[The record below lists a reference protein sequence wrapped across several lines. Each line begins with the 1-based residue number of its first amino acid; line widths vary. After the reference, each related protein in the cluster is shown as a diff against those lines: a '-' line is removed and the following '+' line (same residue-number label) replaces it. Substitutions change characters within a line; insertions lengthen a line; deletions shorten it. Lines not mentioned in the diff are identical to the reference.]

1 MYYKGMNKF
10 ENKKRKIK
18 DFYKLCPT
26 AHTLGL
32 ISAVIIILHLLTRNN
47 KALMVRISENFVRP
61 YHQTVAR
68 LLNRLPFSAAEV
80 IIWIAGIAAAAF
92 VTYGVIRLIWG
103 KEKLKRLYKTILPLV
118 SFALLVYALFSVF
131 WGTYYYA
138 DDFISRSGLK
148 NEKISVEQLK
158 TVTEYFADMANE
170 YSEQITRDEK
180 GFYRPNREKIL
191 EMSPELYENV
201 EDKFPC
207 LEGEALKAKPF
218 KFSKLLSYTDF
229 TGFFF
234 PFTGE
239 ANVNADFPPN
249 LFPSTV
255 AHELAHQ
262 RGIAKE
268 QEANFAAVLVSL
280 EYGQLDFVYSAAL
293 LAYTHLGN
301 ALYKADYE
309 AWKEISGNLSDYVLL
324 DFAEN
329 REYWKQFE
337 GPAKT
342 TMNTVY
348 EGFLQSYDQKLGMK
362 SYGACI
368 DLLVNYYYDE
378 ALKNAD

>member
-1 MYYKGMNKF
+1 MDKLKNVKL
-10 ENKKRKIK
+10 KIK
-18 DFYKLCPT
+18 DFYMLCPLSH
-26 AHTLGL
+26 ALGL
-32 ISAVIIILHLLTRNN
+32 LSGIVIALHLLTRHN
-47 KALMVRISENFVRP
+47 KALMVKISENFVRP
-61 YHQTVAR
+61 YHQTMAG
-68 LLNRLPFSAAEV
+68 LLNPLPFSVAELVILLAGAAV
-80 IIWIAGIAAAAF
+80 ISYVI
-92 VTYGVIRLIWG
+92 YGVIRMIYE
-103 KEKLKRLYKTILPLV
+103 KERLKRLYKTILPLI

-158 TVTEYFADMANE
+158 TVTEYFAGMAND
-170 YSEQITRDEK
+170 YSVKIKRNEK
-180 GFYRPNREKIL
+180 GFYRPDRDRII
-191 EMSPELYENV
+191 EMSPELYETV

-207 LEGEALKAKPF
+207 LQGDALKAKPF
-218 KFSKLLSYTDF
+218 RFSKFLSYTDF

-239 ANVNADFPPN
+239 ANVNGDFPPN

-268 QEANFAAVLVSL
+268 QEANFAAVFSSL
-280 EYGQLDFVYSAAL
+280 EYGQPDFVYSAAL

-309 AWKEISGNLSDYVLL
+309 AWKEISSGLSDYVLL

-329 REYWKQFE
+329 RAYWEQFE
-337 GPAKT
+337 GPARS

-362 SYGACI
+362 SYGACV

-378 ALKNAD
+378 ALKAVN

>member
-1 MYYKGMNKF
+1 MDKLQNMKTKLKN
-10 ENKKRKIK
+10 
-18 DFYKLCPT
+18 FYKLCPI
-26 AHTLGL
+26 AHTVGL
-32 ISAVIIILHLLTRNN
+32 LSAFIIILHLLLRHN
-47 KALMVRISENFVRP
+47 KVLMVKISENFVRP
-61 YHQTVAR
+61 YHQAVAEI
-68 LLNRLPFSAAEV
+68 LNGVHFSVAEV
-80 IIWIAGIAAAAF
+80 IIIFAGI
-92 VTYGVIRLIWG
+92 GVIAYLIYGIVRLICQ
-103 KEKLKRLYKTILPLV
+103 KERLKRLYKTILPLL

-158 TVTEYFADMANE
+158 TVTQYFADMANE
-170 YSEQITRDEK
+170 YSQKVERDEK
-180 GFYRPNREKIL
+180 GFYRPDREEIMR
-191 EMSPELYENV
+191 MSPDLYENI
-201 EDKFPC
+201 EDEFPC
-207 LEGEALKAKPF
+207 LEGKALRAKGF
-218 KFSKLLSYTDF
+218 KFSKILSYTDF

-239 ANVNADFPPN
+239 ANVNVDFPQN

-268 QEANFAAVLVSL
+268 QEANFAAVLSSL
-280 EYGQLDFVYSAAL
+280 EYGQEDFVYSAAL

-301 ALYKADYE
+301 ALYKADHE
-309 AWKEISGNLSDYVLL
+309 AWKEIYSSLNDYVLL

-329 REYWKQFE
+329 RAYWKQFE
-337 GPAKT
+337 GPAQS

-362 SYGACI
+362 SYGACV

-378 ALKNAD
+378 ALEALK

>member
-1 MYYKGMNKF
+1 MEKLKN
-10 ENKKRKIK
+10 RKLNMK
-18 DFYKLCPT
+18 SLYMLCPI
-26 AHTLGL
+26 AHAVGL
-32 ISAVIIILHLLTRNN
+32 VSALIIIIHLLTRHN
-47 KALMVRISENFVRP
+47 KALMLSVSENFVRP
-61 YHQTVAR
+61 YHQAVAG
-68 LLNRLPFSAAEV
+68 LLNNLPFSLAEV
-80 IIWIAGIAAAAF
+80 IICSAGIGVIAYI
-92 VTYGVIRLIWG
+92 VYGVVRMICG
-103 KEKLKRLYKTILPLV
+103 KNRLKRLYKTIFTLL
-118 SFALLVYALFSVF
+118 SFALMVYALFSVF

-158 TVTEYFADMANE
+158 TVTEYFADIANE
-170 YSEQITRDEK
+170 YSAKVERNEK
-180 GFYRPNREKIL
+180 GFYRPDRDEIL
-191 EMSPELYENV
+191 EMSPELYENL
-201 EDKFPC
+201 EEKFPC
-207 LEGEALKAKPF
+207 LEGKALRAKPF
-218 KFSKLLSYTDF
+218 KFSKILSYTDF

-268 QEANFAAVLVSL
+268 QEANFAAVLASL
-280 EYGQLDFVYSAAL
+280 EYGQEDFVYSAAL

-309 AWKEISGNLSDYVLL
+309 AWKEISSSLSDYVRL

-329 REYWKQFE
+329 RAYWKQFE
-337 GPAKT
+337 GPAQT

-362 SYGACI
+362 SYGACV
-368 DLLVNYYYDE
+368 DLLVNYYYEE
-378 ALKNAD
+378 ALDVVK

>member
-1 MYYKGMNKF
+1 MEKLQNMKTKLKN
-10 ENKKRKIK
+10 
-18 DFYKLCPT
+18 FYKLCPF
-26 AHTLGL
+26 AHTVGL
-32 ISAVIIILHLLTRNN
+32 LSAFIILLHLALRHN
-47 KALMVRISENFVRP
+47 KVLMVKISENFVRP
-61 YHQTVAR
+61 YHQTVAGI
-68 LLNRLPFSAAEV
+68 LNGVHFSVAEV
-80 IIWIAGIAAAAF
+80 LIISAGI
-92 VTYGVIRLIWG
+92 GVIAYLIYSIVRLICQ
-103 KEKLKRLYKTILPLV
+103 KERLKLLYKTILPLL

-158 TVTEYFADMANE
+158 TVTQYFADMANE
-170 YSEQITRDEK
+170 YSQKVERDEK
-180 GFYRPNREKIL
+180 GFYRPDREEIMR
-191 EMSPELYENV
+191 MSPELYENI
-201 EDKFPC
+201 EDEFPC
-207 LEGEALKAKPF
+207 LEGKVLRAKGF
-218 KFSKLLSYTDF
+218 KFSKILSYTDF

-239 ANVNADFPPN
+239 ANVNVDFPQN

-268 QEANFAAVLVSL
+268 QEANFAAVLSSL
-280 EYGQLDFVYSAAL
+280 EYGQEDFVYSAAL

-301 ALYKADYE
+301 ALYKADHE
-309 AWKEISGNLSDYVLL
+309 AWKEIYSSLNDYVLL

-329 REYWKQFE
+329 RAYWKQFE
-337 GPAKT
+337 GPAQS

-362 SYGACI
+362 SYGACV

-378 ALKNAD
+378 ALEAVK